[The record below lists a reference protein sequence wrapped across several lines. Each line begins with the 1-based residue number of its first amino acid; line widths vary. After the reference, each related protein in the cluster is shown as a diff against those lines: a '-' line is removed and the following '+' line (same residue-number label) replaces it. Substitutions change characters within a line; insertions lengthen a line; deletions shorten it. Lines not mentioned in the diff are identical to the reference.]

1 MFGAVQFGL
10 LAAGIVLFVPMGM
23 AGWHLSRNKMLFF
36 SCALFITLAVGVHLA
51 PFFPSISSFLYKPS
65 SISDSSLPT
74 GTTSSSMIRDSCIF
88 SLHSV
93 VMYKSNY
100 SVCVDD
106 AIDSNSASGCKK
118 MYWKWTQPGSVA
130 ECGFQKLKKPD
141 VSVLLNGSW
150 VVVAG
155 DSQARLMVASLLE
168 LVMGPEGMKKIR
180 GDLFKRH
187 SDYSI
192 TVDEIG
198 MKLDFTWAPYVRN
211 LTNLML
217 KFREN
222 KDYPDIILIG
232 AGLWDMLHLN
242 NATEYGISLSALKD
256 SVLALLPVFRNTDSI
271 EREASELA
279 WIRSPHLFWLGMP
292 ALISSMLNTVEK
304 REKMKDV
311 MCNAYDDEVS
321 RTKLLWQSG
330 GPLLKL
336 DIRWLTDLCGP
347 QCTVDGMH
355 YDGIVYDA
363 AVQIM
368 LNALLLE
375 SNQKAP

>member
-36 SCALFITLAVGVHLA
+36 SCALFITLAVGVHLT
-51 PFFPSISSFLYKPS
+51 PFFPSISNFLYKSS

-74 GTTSSSMIRDSCIF
+74 GTTSSSVIRDSCIF

-93 VMYKSNY
+93 LMYKSDY
-100 SVCVDD
+100 RECADD
-106 AIDSNSASGCKK
+106 AIDSNSDSGCK
-118 MYWKWTQPGSVA
+118 MSWKWKQSGSVA
-130 ECGFQKLKKPD
+130 NCGFQKLKKPD

-155 DSQARLMVASLLE
+155 DSQARLMVVSLLE
-168 LVMGPEGMKKIR
+168 LVLGSDGMNKTR

-187 SDYSI
+187 SDYS
-192 TVDEIG
+192 TAVDEIG
-198 MKLDFTWAPYVRN
+198 MKLDFIWAPYVRN
-211 LTNLML
+211 LTNLMM
-217 KFREN
+217 KFKEN
-222 KDYPDIILIG
+222 KDYPDVILMG
-232 AGLWDMLHLN
+232 AGLWDMLHVN
-242 NATEYGISLSALKD
+242 NASEYGLSLSALKD
-256 SVLALLPVFRNTDSI
+256 SVLSLLPVFRNVDSI
-271 EREASELA
+271 DRETSESA

-292 ALISSMLNTVEK
+292 VLINSMLNTEEK
-304 REKMKDV
+304 RERMNDV

-321 RTKLLWQSG
+321 RTKILRQSG

-336 DIRWLTDLCGP
+336 DIRWLTDICGTR
-347 QCTVDGMH
+347 CTVDGMH
-355 YDGIVYDA
+355 YDGVVYDA

-375 SNQKAP
+375 SNQKAR

>member
-36 SCALFITLAVGVHLA
+36 SCALFITLAVGVHLT
-51 PFFPSISSFLYKPS
+51 PFFPSISDFLYKPY

-74 GTTSSSMIRDSCIF
+74 GTASSSMIRDSCIY

-100 SVCVDD
+100 SECVNG
-106 AIDSNSASGCKK
+106 AIDSNSDSGCKK
-118 MYWKWTQPGSVA
+118 MSWKWTQSGSIA
-130 ECGFQKLKKPD
+130 ECEFQKLKKPD

-155 DSQARLMVASLLE
+155 DSQARLMVVSLLE
-168 LVMGPEGMKKIR
+168 LVMGSEEIKKIR

-187 SDYSI
+187 SDYST

-198 MKLDFTWAPYVRN
+198 MKLDFMWAPYVRN

-217 KFREN
+217 EFKEN
-222 KDYPDIILIG
+222 KDYPDIILMG
-232 AGLWDMLHLN
+232 AGLWDMLHVN
-242 NATEYGISLSALKD
+242 NASDYGVSLSALKD
-256 SVLALLPVFRNTDSI
+256 SVLALLPVFRNKDSI
-271 EREASELA
+271 DRGVSESA

-292 ALISSMLNTVEK
+292 VLINSMLNTEEK
-304 REKMKDV
+304 REKMNAV

-321 RTKLLWQSG
+321 RTKLLRQSG

-336 DIRWLTDLCGP
+336 DIHWLTDLCAP
-347 QCTVDGMH
+347 QCTADGMH
-355 YDGIVYDA
+355 YDGVIYDA

-375 SNQKAP
+375 SNQKPR